1 MGQIG
6 WKKQGG
12 LQIGLSQKA
21 FGVKK
26 IGGTP
31 RLFWAKSAQTIGK
44 MGDRFCSFARERKRE
59 ARARKSEG
67 TAWGA
72 IRRHRQSRWL
82 SKERGCGRGKMD
94 RCQNKGDRKSCPD
107 LGAKEWIEWGS
118 REKWG
123 RIVRMELDYT
133 RQSSMSSFTLSIYI
147 CSVFE

>member
-1 MGQIG
+1 MGG
-6 WKKQGG
+6 VELKEFTRTGFDGANRVEETGRVADWP
-12 LQIGLSQKA
+12 LAESL
-21 FGVKK
+21 GVKK

-94 RCQNKGDRKSCPD
+94 RCQNKGDSKSCPD
-107 LGAKEWIEWGS
+107 LGAKEWIE
-118 REKWG
+118 
-123 RIVRMELDYT
+123 
-133 RQSSMSSFTLSIYI
+133 
-147 CSVFE
+147 